1 MKRRSLLR
9 ILGSGASVLA
19 AARGPGVT
27 GLSALAS
34 GAASAAARFGQGD
47 TRIALLL
54 PDDEGP
60 YRRAAEAVLMG
71 VRAAHELDGAGVFV
85 ESFDVDDER
94 TDLAGLLQRIAGRG
108 FSIAIGPVTRAGVN
122 RLAEVG
128 SLPLPVL
135 TLNVPEP
142 GYILP
147 PGAVQFGLPIEDEG
161 AQIAHFAIDRAMR
174 KGGALVPRAIAIA
187 EQSSSLAQRSA
198 TAFLDAWRDLGGESY
213 DLLALDLRMLYDLPR
228 ILDGVRVD
236 AAFVALPPEAVPA
249 VRDALGE
256 QTPLYGTS
264 RLDVGAIPG
273 TKAGELLANPALDG
287 LHIVE
292 MPWQVER
299 DHAVVAAYPRSERI
313 PHLELQR
320 LYALG
325 IDAYRIARE
334 LVRGRQQIE
343 IDGVTGWLTVDVPV
357 DPRVRRLST
366 VSVYQGGLL
375 VPAPMP
381 VPVPAEPAPAVPGDP
396 SQPAFPADPTAPP
409 QPWSPGAPPA
419 PTPAPSPGFVPVP
432 APAPAPGGLAPMP
445 APPGLAPA
453 PASSSGF
460 VPVPAQP
467 PAPSG
472 FTPAPSSGSGG
483 FVPVPPA
490 PPAPGFVPVPAAPS
504 GPAR

>member
-1 MKRRSLLR
+1 
-9 ILGSGASVLA
+9 
-19 AARGPGVT
+19 
-27 GLSALAS
+27 
-34 GAASAAARFGQGD
+34 
-47 TRIALLL
+47 
-54 PDDEGP
+54 
-60 YRRAAEAVLMG
+60 
-71 VRAAHELDGAGVFV
+71 
-85 ESFDVDDER
+85 
-94 TDLAGLLQRIAGRG
+94 
-108 FSIAIGPVTRAGVN
+108 
-122 RLAEVG
+122 
-128 SLPLPVL
+128 
-135 TLNVPEP
+135 
-142 GYILP
+142 
-147 PGAVQFGLPIEDEG
+147 
-161 AQIAHFAIDRAMR
+161 MR

-396 SQPAFPADPTAPP
+396 SQPAFPAHPTAPRWLSRAALRVRPPGPAPGPAGPAPAVPGHPSQPAFPAAPTAPP

-445 APPGLAPA
+445 A
-453 PASSSGF
+453 
-460 VPVPAQP
+460 
-467 PAPSG
+467 
-472 FTPAPSSGSGG
+472 
-483 FVPVPPA
+483 
-490 PPAPGFVPVPAAPS
+490 
-504 GPAR
+504 